1 MQTRVAVIAIV
12 VENPN
17 AVEQVNRLLHEA
29 ADYILG
35 RMGLPYR
42 ERGINL
48 ISVAI
53 DAPPSAGLN
62 TAKRVYR
69 ILVPNRVFYGVFCF
83 LPLFPAAMPLLYAGL
98 LRAMLKT
105 NAAAHFYGPP
115 DPVYALLTGLAC
127 ALPFFLLLRAQK
139 EEKMDLFRLYKA

>member
-17 AVEQVNRLLHEA
+17 VVEQVNRLLHEA
-29 ADYILG
+29 ADHILG

-53 DAPPSAGLN
+53 DAPQDVISALSG
-62 TAKRVYR
+62 K
-69 ILVPNRVFYGVFCF
+69 IG
-83 LPLFPAAMPLLYAGL
+83 
-98 LRAMLKT
+98 
-105 NAAAHFYGPP
+105 
-115 DPVYALLTGLAC
+115 
-127 ALPFFLLLRAQK
+127 ALPGVSAK
-139 EEKMDLFRLYKA
+139 TAYSNIVTAE